1 MVINLGDYINF
12 THQQVNPG
20 FIITADTTSG
30 NFPSFQDTE
39 SLYEFLHDL
48 PENAGKEFYAVK
60 RDKLVAKLA
69 KKHKDGFLL
78 ELIIQIRKNCLINK
92 VELIANDEE
101 REFRL
106 NHLEAELK
114 EFRSML
120 TIGKTSKKDGRNS
133 IIPYSTLQDLIA
145 TATGSKKKTDFKV
158 KLIDYKLTTFTI
170 SKEINKQFSD
180 FCKKKSINKS
190 KFVEKL
196 ILYEIE
202 NYTKNPNDRN
212 FYFLRLRGK
221 KILEECRENVAVGNT
236 PEPDG
241 ASISSP
247 EFRSLPIKQKVEAI
261 QGLQLKDFKTLINI
275 VDSLSIDTIDENK
288 LKGFNKSKKSIN
300 AEAYACYM
308 RLIRNSDNT
317 RTENGKP

>member
-20 FIITADTTSG
+20 FIITADTAT
-30 NFPSFQDTE
+30 NSFQDIE
-39 SLYEFLHDL
+39 SLYEYLHDL
-48 PENAGKEFYAVK
+48 PENSGKEFYGPK
-60 RDKLVAKLA
+60 RDKGVAKMA
-69 KKHKDGFLL
+69 KKYKNDFLV
-78 ELIIQIRKNCLINK
+78 ELVIQIRKNCLINK
-92 VELIANDEE
+92 AELISHETE
-101 REFRL
+101 REFKL
-106 NHLEAELK
+106 NHIEAEL
-114 EFRSML
+114 EDYRSL
-120 TIGKTSKKDGRNS
+120 LVNGKAVQGTNTS
-133 IIPYSTLQDLIA
+133 ITLSDLVQA
-145 TATGSKKKTDFKV
+145 ATGVKKHIDINKV
-158 KLIDYKLTTFTI
+158 KFIDYKLTTFTI

-275 VDSLSIDTIDENK
+275 VDSLSIDKIDENK
-288 LKGFNKSKKSIN
+288 LKGFNKSKKSLN